1 MNPDASF
8 RSFKWK
14 RFVMQKHLTTALV
27 LLVYIALLITVVV
40 SKCGVA
46 LPHRSDVGP
55 LGSPGLMRVGR
66 PGPPLREAPTR
77 LIRFAPDRANLLPFR
92 TILMQLQGRP
102 RWSNAIINLVGNTV
116 LFMPIGFL
124 VPMVF
129 RTMTWRRSLVL
140 AVAVG
145 LTLEGMEGILQVGI
159 VDIDDVILNACGVI
173 VGFSVFSVRGR
184 RGTRYTEAD
193 NSGVGTR

>member
-1 MNPDASF
+1 MNSDASF

-14 RFVMQKHLTTALV
+14 RFVMQKRLTAALA
-27 LLVYIALLITVVV
+27 LMVYIAILVTVVV
-40 SKCGVA
+40 FKCGVV
-46 LPHRSDVGP
+46 LPHRSDAGP
-55 LGSPGLMRVGR
+55 LGSPGLMRLGR

-77 LIRFAPDRANLLPFR
+77 LNRFAPAHANLVPFT
-92 TILMQLQGRP
+92 TIVAQLQGKP
-102 RWSNAIINLVGNTV
+102 RWSTAIINLVGNTV

-124 VPMVF
+124 LPMVF

-145 LTLEGMEGILQVGI
+145 LALEGMEGILQVGI

-173 VGFSVFSVRGR
+173 VGFGFSRVRGQ
-184 RGTRYTEAD
+184 RGTDPRFVPSAP
-193 NSGVGTR
+193 

>member
-1 MNPDASF
+1 
-8 RSFKWK
+8 
-14 RFVMQKHLTTALV
+14 
-27 LLVYIALLITVVV
+27 
-40 SKCGVA
+40 
-46 LPHRSDVGP
+46 
-55 LGSPGLMRVGR
+55 
-66 PGPPLREAPTR
+66 
-77 LIRFAPDRANLLPFR
+77 
-92 TILMQLQGRP
+92 
-102 RWSNAIINLVGNTV
+102 
-116 LFMPIGFL
+116 
-124 VPMVF
+124 MVF

-193 NSGVGTR
+193 NSGVGTC